1 MTAPLDIGMMDFL
14 LQRDDLKDHG
24 VLNNIKNEIDLDIPG
39 FAYTNSEDNFNIND
53 VWPSNPD
60 EILDSIL
67 NDGGQLEGVLDPSPN
82 SCSDSGLSSGENH
95 DFEFEEQFHV
105 GDDDEIL
112 SSTMSSPGPSISEAG
127 IQSSPI
133 YSTTYYEGE
142 SSPADLKADD
152 TEMVY
157 TTNETQNT
165 TPIII
170 QPTNLSFKNT
180 SQQQRTSFI
189 NNKSL
194 QTVTILNQKNLP
206 TKLSGK
212 VIRVQAMPQSTTANG
227 NGSSHHHPRSIL
239 LPVSVKDLR
248 TIKIINTSSS
258 NNKRNI
264 KLTSANLLQHSK
276 KISIKNNNIIFTQ
289 AEEPTSNDE
298 TIDMTTSTS
307 DEDMFDG
314 SNSDTSNVNIGN
326 NNMMDVSQQGSY
338 PRLQLTT
345 EEQRLLAKE
354 GISLPTSYPLTKHE
368 ERELKRIRRKIRNKI
383 SAQDSRKRKK
393 EYVDGLE
400 DRVKQCTEENQTL
413 LKRIKVLQTQ
423 NQTLVSQLR
432 RLQALVSRK
441 IGGNHL
447 NNSSSTQGASTAFNG
462 SSAGA
467 LGGAG
472 GLNNNKAQ
480 PATCLMVLL
489 LSLALIAVPSLK
501 RGDDSSTALSDV
513 DHFEN
518 KVEEYIGKRA
528 LLFKPADEGIDDDLN
543 MEDLITFHSENYS
556 SSPSP
561 SKKMR
566 LEPHLPPLE
575 ELSLDGYPPTSP
587 ISSTQ
592 LDHDTANHIQQ
603 HEKYKDALWP
613 LSSASSL
620 VTGSSDDDVDNGSTL
635 RHNASSKN
643 NVVILHKHRLQIPED
658 Q

>member
-39 FAYTNSEDNFNIND
+39 FAYTNSEDNFIND

-127 IQSSPI
+127 IQSSPV
-133 YSTTYYEGE
+133 YSTYYESG
-142 SSPADLKADD
+142 SSPSDLKAED

-157 TTNETQNT
+157 TTNEAQNT

-180 SQQQRTSFI
+180 STQQQRSSFI

-227 NGSSHHHPRSIL
+227 NGNQHQHHPRSIL

-248 TIKIINTSSS
+248 TIKIINTSSSS

-289 AEEPTSNDE
+289 AVEEPTSNDE

-314 SNSDTSNVNIGN
+314 SNSDTSNVNIN
-326 NNMMDVSQQGSY
+326 NHSNMIDLSQQGSY
-338 PRLQLTT
+338 PRLQLTN

-432 RLQALVSRK
+432 RLQALVTRK
-441 IGGNHL
+441 IGGNHV
-447 NNSSSTQGASTAFNG
+447 NSSSTQSTGAFNG
-462 SSAGA
+462 AA
-467 LGGAG
+467 NQLGGG
-472 GLNNNKAQ
+472 PNNKAQ

-501 RGDDSSTALSDV
+501 RGDDSSTALSDA

-587 ISSTQ
+587 MSATK
-592 LDHDTANHIQQ
+592 LDHDTNHIQQ

-613 LSSASSL
+613 LSSSSSL
-620 VTGSSDDDVDNGSTL
+620 VAGSSDDDVDNGNTL

-643 NVVILHKHRLQIPED
+643 NVVILHQHRIRIPED